1 MDPKSRHPRAGL
13 FGDRRARELLLSF
26 CTVNVI
32 ITKGSRKL
40 ETKVKCLEDEVMTL
54 GTAIEEAIIRGQKSV
69 AVFSD
74 IPESEVVAAEDF
86 ALTCVNTGSGIV
98 GWVDDF

>member
-1 MDPKSRHPRAGL
+1 M
-13 FGDRRARELLLSF
+13 
-26 CTVNVI
+26 NVI
-32 ITKGSRKL
+32 MTEGSRKL

-54 GTAIEEAIIRGQKSV
+54 RTAIEEAIIKGQKSV

-74 IPESEVVAAEDF
+74 ISESDLVAAEDF

>member
-1 MDPKSRHPRAGL
+1 M
-13 FGDRRARELLLSF
+13 
-26 CTVNVI
+26 NVI
-32 ITKGSRKL
+32 ITKGSKKL

-54 GTAIEEAIIRGQKSV
+54 RTAIEEAIIKGQKSV

-74 IPESEVVAAEDF
+74 ISESDLVAAEDF

>member
-1 MDPKSRHPRAGL
+1 M
-13 FGDRRARELLLSF
+13 
-26 CTVNVI
+26 NVI
-32 ITKGSRKL
+32 ITEGSKEL

-54 GTAIEEAIIRGQKSV
+54 RTAIEEAIIKGQKSV

-74 IPESEVVAAEDF
+74 ISESDLVAAEDF